1 MEKEYYFRDKKL
13 VERLVYLLNIEDKL
27 NFLTPFD
34 VHNNQSSIQ
43 LFDQEFIVL
52 TIVNFIV
59 NESSDNFIISSYS
72 RDL

>member
-43 LFDQEFIVL
+43 LFDQ
-52 TIVNFIV
+52 TYKN
-59 NESSDNFIISSYS
+59 S
-72 RDL
+72 